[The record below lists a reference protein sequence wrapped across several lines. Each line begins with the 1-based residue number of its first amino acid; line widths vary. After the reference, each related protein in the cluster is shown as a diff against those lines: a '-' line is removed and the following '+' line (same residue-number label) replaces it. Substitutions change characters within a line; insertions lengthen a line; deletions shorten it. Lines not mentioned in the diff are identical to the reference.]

1 MKTRKLLVL
10 VPIVVLAVVLFLAGC
25 DSPSE
30 DGTAFEDRWE
40 AIVKERTETLVDV
53 FFCTTTHDS
62 IVTVIPDDRQMDPQT
77 AEAVAE
83 LLKNADLQ
91 LEECTEQ
98 PELMQKS
105 KTVGSLSVTL
115 CTEPGDRLGVII
127 TEDDHVFATL
137 VDGRLFHAVSAGL
150 FEQLQ
155 SIQP

>member
-1 MKTRKLLVL
+1 MKTRKLWVS
-10 VPIVVLAVVLFLAGC
+10 VPIVILAVVLFLAGC
-25 DSPSE
+25 DAPSE
-30 DGTAFEDRWE
+30 DGTAFEKRWDAVIE
-40 AIVKERTETLVDV
+40 KRTETLVDV

-62 IVTVIPDDRQMDPQT
+62 IVTVIPDDRQKDPQT

-98 PELMQKS
+98 PELVQKS

-115 CTEPGDRLGVII
+115 CTEAGDRLGVII

-137 VDGRLFHAVSAGL
+137 ADGRLFHAVSAGL

>member
-1 MKTRKLLVL
+1 MKKWKLLVL
-10 VPIVVLAVVLFLAGC
+10 VPILVLFMTGC
-25 DSPSE
+25 DAHSE
-30 DGTAFEDRWE
+30 GGTAFEDRWE
-40 AIVKERTETLVDV
+40 AIVKERTEKLADA
-53 FFCTTTHDS
+53 FLCTTTHDS
-62 IVTVIPDDRQMDPQT
+62 IVTVIPDDRQKDPQT

-98 PELMQKS
+98 PELVQKS

-115 CTEPGDRLGVII
+115 YTDAGDRLGVII
-127 TEDDHVFATL
+127 TEDDHVFASL
-137 VDGRLFHAVSAGL
+137 ADGRLYYAVSAGL